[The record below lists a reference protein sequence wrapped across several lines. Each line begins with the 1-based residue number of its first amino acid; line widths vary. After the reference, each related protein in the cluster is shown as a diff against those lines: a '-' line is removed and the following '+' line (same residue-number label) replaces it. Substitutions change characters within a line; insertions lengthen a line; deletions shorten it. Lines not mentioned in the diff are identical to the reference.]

1 MTPPPTLA
9 ELVKLPQVKAYL
21 QQAIDEKN
29 ADLPS
34 YETIKYFELLP
45 AEFEVGDELTPS
57 LKVKRKVVAAKYG
70 DLVDALYAA
79 HGG

>member
-1 MTPPPTLA
+1 M
-9 ELVKLPQVKAYL
+9 
-21 QQAIDEKN
+21 
-29 ADLPS
+29 
-34 YETIKYFELLP
+34 
-45 AEFEVGDELTPS
+45 GDELTPS